1 MPAHGTFT
9 HSYKKQVRQHFWS
22 IKANKSDC
30 EVSLLALDGLKPC
43 NERFS
48 STNREAKT
56 RPLHIQRP
64 LNRIFSFWQTRA
76 ASHQWMRLW
85 TQWCLMRS
93 ELNDW
98 EVLDGSPPYSLPS
111 SKWHGAECFCLSGGL
126 YRLSNLINKASEI
139 CLLFIF
145 PALTGFAR
153 AGKLPF
159 SGTVFP
165 RASAAFPLPDGIRW
179 ALPEDCCYPLAV
191 SRKKWEGDSRLCKL
205 FCQ

>member
-1 MPAHGTFT
+1 MPAQGTST
-9 HSYKKQVRQHFWS
+9 YSYKKQVWRYFWS
-22 IKANKSDC
+22 ITTNKSDC
-30 EVSLLALDGLKPC
+30 EVSFLALDELKSC

-64 LNRIFSFWQTRA
+64 LNRIFSLWQTRA
-76 ASHQWMRLW
+76 ESRLWMWLW

-98 EVLDGSPPYSLPS
+98 EVLDRNAVSGKTPPYSLPP

-145 PALTGFAR
+145 PALPGFAR

-191 SRKKWEGDSRLCKL
+191 SRKK
-205 FCQ
+205 